1 MNQPFENE
9 LSNSLAQHVDAT
21 AAVPEAAIAAAQ
33 HRLTARLQHVP
44 QPLRVQRHRRLA
56 FAGVAAVAV
65 AAMLVLPLLPDSGR
79 AFAAVRAHF
88 TDFKTLAMRVEQ
100 HHDGALLQTTHML
113 VGADGSLR
121 TDVGNQMSVIV
132 DQASHELLILLH
144 EPKEARLTPLPNVPA
159 NPDASLDWLQQIRE
173 FQGEAKR
180 LKQTRMIDGREA
192 QGWALDVG
200 AMQLLLWVD
209 ADGLPI
215 AMEQAGAANM
225 EIRYRFQFN
234 VPVPPDHLSSIVPA
248 GYTLVQRDED

>member
-1 MNQPFENE
+1 MNRPLEND
-9 LSNSLAQHVDAT
+9 LSKSLAQHIDAA

-33 HRLTARLQHVP
+33 HKLAARLQHVP
-44 QPLRVQRHRRLA
+44 QPVRGQNRRRLA

-88 TDFKTLAMRVEQ
+88 TDFKTLAMQVQQ
-100 HHDGALLQTTHML
+100 HHNGALLQTTDML

-121 TDVGNQMSVIV
+121 TDVGGQMSVVV
-132 DQASHELLILLH
+132 DQARHEVMILLH
-144 EPKEARLTPLPNVPA
+144 EPREASITPLPNAQAKPE
-159 NPDASLDWLQQIRE
+159 ASLDWLKEIRE
-173 FQGEAKR
+173 FQGVAKR

-192 QGWALDVG
+192 QGWALDAG

-209 ADGLPI
+209 AQGLPI

-225 EIRYRFQFN
+225 QIRYRFQFD
-234 VPVPPDHLSSIVPA
+234 VPVPPGHLSSIVPA